1 MMNKLKKAAAKVAI
15 DTKAENDN
23 KKLPDI
29 DKNSHNPFKRAK
41 TPEEIARR
49 EVKSPDGSVLGMM
62 YRTRIQ
68 QSAQNSRKTVGDKLD
83 TDSSVVGGSS
93 IGSID
98 IVDSE
103 SDSDNEVKQE
113 MNPRQQL
120 AMTIKNW
127 SVMPENDDYIINEGG
142 VHALIALAGL
152 DEPGLKKNCVLALY
166 HLSLRR
172 DNRDKL
178 LDLGAATGVISVAT
192 QVRSWKIA
200 KFCALTLCNFSMTSH
215 REGTMAK
222 EGAIL
227 ALIILMAVKNN
238 RLAPVCGQ
246 AMYNLTCTEAQFKG
260 IERIMKA
267 LLILPQGSFDFTP
280 YISKGLVNCSRY
292 SWMRSRMIEDGAI
305 AGMSYILQGIGAKE
319 NKNEL
324 ILNVA
329 RTIRA
334 LTESIN
340 CRGDLLQKGCLDI
353 LYPILP
359 YCNDESLLLIIKSVH
374 NLLFAVTSMSNSSY
388 ELAVKITAFI
398 VPNTNSSSSHQYA
411 AACSHIF
418 TETRGRDN
426 SRLLSLITNGIPR
439 LLDSEEPLTQY
450 YAVSSAGNIFF
461 LNLVEDAEQIKA
473 LLVKFVE
480 AGPRITDPAAVQALA
495 LAIGKLSQEESYMH
509 SLEILKLF
517 DPLVELLLILQRN
530 HQAKLIQEC
539 VCSALC
545 RIALQDKDLSATRQ
559 TEIATSLISL
569 LETNDINVLKNA
581 ISAIR
586 ALGDKGLCHEEFLT
600 DGLLIRAAA
609 IIVEHRNVSDICRMC
624 VASMCVFSF
633 DPRSHKALAGDSVMK
648 ELFNMTRSEDSISRE
663 LVATTLCNMS
673 MDESARRQMILNGV
687 VDVLVTLSASTSE
700 LIQEL
705 CAKLICNLTCDVD
718 MQQKMIQDNI
728 LQTLLMIS
736 LVRAVGSKTKLLCTR
751 ALLNLMNESNIPA
764 LRASGAIRIFTTIS
778 QIDYAEAQ
786 LTCAKGF
793 LSFTATDS
801 RREDFCSRRAA
812 LTALFNMVKCASL
825 KTRILTG
832 VAICNLLACPS
843 SQRPVIN
850 AGGLSALKI
859 VATMDS
865 RELQEA
871 TARVIMN
878 LGVIPGLRPI
888 LLQASL
894 VQILILILQQPSY
907 WTFECAVYALT
918 CLASSELF
926 RRQLIDDG
934 CVKGLVGVVLAGRL
948 VNVEITKEIA
958 KCLCLLSYTVER
970 AKVICISGNVLLALH
985 AIYRS
990 GLCNEQ
996 IAEMLAIIMRNVSED
1011 KGTCRPIIKQHA
1023 FELLCN
1029 MVETYYNTNI
1039 AVFKA
1044 AVIVSFNIAS
1054 EVDIREKIIS
1064 QGFVTILKKAADLC
1078 DAAKTSD
1085 ESKCIS
1091 DEDIDYL
1098 TKSVNMI
1105 TQTPSCCKPIAEAGI
1120 IGIYYKMFDAL
1131 SDKSRFEMACSIA
1144 NMACTKDCRHL
1155 LVDQAASELLIQ
1167 ISASTDLI
1175 HIQSHCSLALGY
1187 LSGITKVNDGIVTS
1201 MLQVSLKAEETGQMN
1216 KPYSNHHQHH
1226 HEKKEETSNKRTF
1239 KAVIKQDLMSKNRD
1253 DLHHLNTKPLNAT
1266 NNNKL
1271 GSFSDLLLSA
1281 AKNLGSEEDFGT
1293 LKKLDHLKHPNDQQ
1307 HITTLHENESMK
1319 SHISSHQFVIVSP
1332 AIEIQIGGMAN
1343 PSNVQLPLP
1352 IIPSDRVV
1360 TSISDKAKIVVGSNV
1375 TRGPDWPEG
1384 NEEDGGKNAIGIVAS
1399 IKDNLVQVLWPNG
1412 KQGNYKYGV
1421 DPESKDQRGKS
1432 QKKDEAHYIFHREV
1446 IPNGRSSEL
1455 VDIPIRDEPLE
1466 KDMSFNFDAL
1476 IADDGNDTNEKVA
1489 EDKDTKKLETST
1501 KSINSNANDSPS
1513 MKLLKAMPGAAWNK
1527 K

>member
-1 MMNKLKKAAAKVAI
+1 MNKLKKAAAKVAS
-15 DTKAENDN
+15 DAKAEND

-29 DKNSHNPFKRAK
+29 DKPQNPFTRVK

-49 EVKSPDGSVLGMM
+49 EAKTPDGGVLGMM

-68 QSAQNSRKTVGDKLD
+68 QSAQNNNRKNAGDKLD
-83 TDSSVVGGSS
+83 TDSSIVGGSS
-93 IGSID
+93 IGTID
-98 IVDSE
+98 IIDSE

-127 SVMPENDDYIINEGG
+127 SIMPENDEYIINEGG

-166 HLSLRR
+166 HLSLRQE
-172 DNRDKL
+172 NRDKL

-200 KFCALTLCNFSMTSH
+200 KFCALTLCNFSMTKH

-227 ALIILMAVKNN
+227 ALIILLAVKNN

-246 AMYNLTCTEAQFKG
+246 AMYNLTCTESQFKG

-280 YISKGLVNCSRY
+280 FISKGLVNCSRY

-305 AGMSYILQGIGAKE
+305 AGMSYILQGIAMKE

-359 YCNDESLLLIIKSVH
+359 YCNDETLLLIIKSVH
-374 NLLFAVTSMSNSSY
+374 NLLFAVTSMANSGY
-388 ELAVKITAFI
+388 ELAVKITAYI
-398 VPNTNSSSSHQYA
+398 IPKTDNYISHQYA

-439 LLDSEEPLTQY
+439 LLDSSEPLTQY
-450 YAVSSAGNIFF
+450 YAVSAAGNIFF
-461 LNLVEDAEQIKA
+461 LNLIEDAEQIKS
-473 LLVKFVE
+473 LLITFVE

-495 LAIGKLSQEESYMH
+495 LAIGKLSQEESYMQ
-509 SLEILKLF
+509 SLEKLKLF
-517 DPLVELLLILQRN
+517 DPLFDLLLVLQRE
-530 HQAKLIQEC
+530 HKATLIQEC

-545 RIALQDKDLSATRQ
+545 RIALQDKNLSDARQ
-559 TEIATSLISL
+559 TDIATSLISL
-569 LETNDINVLKNA
+569 LDTNNINVLKNA

-600 DGLLIRAAA
+600 DGLLFRAAT
-609 IIVEHRNVSDICRMC
+609 IIVDHRYDSDICRMC

-633 DPRSHKALAGDSVMK
+633 DTRSHKALAADSVMK

-673 MDESARRQMILNGV
+673 MDESARRQMIISGV

-705 CAKLICNLTCDVD
+705 CAKLICNLTCDVE
-718 MQQKMIQDNI
+718 MQKKMIQENI

-736 LVRAVGSKTKLLCTR
+736 LVRAVGNKTKLLCTR
-751 ALLNLMNESNIPA
+751 ALLNLMNEQNIPA
-764 LRASGAIRIFTTIS
+764 LKTSGAIRIFTTIS
-778 QIDYAEAQ
+778 QIDYVEAQ

-793 LSFTATDS
+793 LSFTTTDA

-812 LTALFNMVKCASL
+812 LTALFNMVKCNSL
-825 KTRILTG
+825 KARVLSGI
-832 VAICNLLACPS
+832 AICNLLACPA
-843 SQRPVIN
+843 SQKPVIN

-859 VATMDS
+859 VATIDS
-865 RELQEA
+865 KELQEA

-894 VQILILILQQPSY
+894 VQILILILQQPSF
-907 WTFECAVYALT
+907 WTFECVVYALT

-934 CVKGLVGVVLAGRL
+934 CVKGLVGVVLSGRL
-948 VNVEITKEIA
+948 VNVEITKEIS

-1029 MVETYYNTNI
+1029 LVEKYSDTNI
-1039 AVFKA
+1039 AVFKE
-1044 AVIVSFNIAS
+1044 AVIVAFNIAS
-1054 EVDIREKIIS
+1054 EIEIREKIIS
-1064 QGFVTILKKAADLC
+1064 QGFVTILKKAAHLC
-1078 DAAKTSD
+1078 EVAKNITD
-1085 ESKCIS
+1085 SKYIT
-1091 DEDIDYL
+1091 DEDIDFL
-1098 TKSVNMI
+1098 TQAVNMI
-1105 TQTPSCCKPIAEAGI
+1105 TQSPLCCKPIAEAGV

-1144 NMACTKDCRHL
+1144 NMASSKDCRQL

-1167 ISASTDLI
+1167 ISASTNHI

-1187 LSGITKVNDGIVTS
+1187 LSGITKINDGVVIS
-1201 MLQVSLKAEETGQMN
+1201 MLQVALQAEETGKMT
-1216 KPYSNHHQHH
+1216 KPYSHH
-1226 HEKKEETSNKRTF
+1226 HHMEKKDDVPHKNFF
-1239 KAVIKQDLMSKNRD
+1239 KNIIKKDVMSKNRD
-1253 DLHHLNTKPLNAT
+1253 ELQHLNALPLTSNT
-1266 NNNKL
+1266 SKI
-1271 GSFSDLLLSA
+1271 GSFSDILLTA
-1281 AKNLGSEEDFGT
+1281 AKNLGSEEEFGT
-1293 LKKLDHLKHPNDQQ
+1293 LKKLDIHKNPNEQG
-1307 HITTLHENESMK
+1307 HHVSHLHEAESMK
-1319 SHISSHQFVIVSP
+1319 SHILSHKYEIVSSS
-1332 AIEIQIGGMAN
+1332 IEIQIGGMAN
-1343 PSNVQLPLP
+1343 QSNIKLALP

-1360 TSISDKAKIVVGSNV
+1360 TSTSDKAKIIVGSNV

-1399 IKDNLVQVLWPNG
+1399 IKDNIVQILWPNG
-1412 KQGNYKYGV
+1412 KQGNYKYGI
-1421 DPESKDQRGKS
+1421 DAESRDQRGKS
-1432 QKKDEAHYIFHREV
+1432 QKKDEITTIFHREI

-1455 VDIPIRDEPLE
+1455 VEIPIREEPLE
-1466 KDMSFNFDAL
+1466 KDMSFNFDTL
-1476 IADDGNDTNEKVA
+1476 IADDGNEIIEKD
-1489 EDKDTKKLETST
+1489 EEKDKIKNETSI
-1501 KSINSNANDSPS
+1501 KSTVIEQTTSG
-1513 MKLLKAMPGAAWNK
+1513 KTIKTLPGAAWNK